1 MNKIVKRK
9 IKANVRGTE
18 IKFLEKVM
26 INIET
31 NEEIFDEELEKENDK
46 LLYSLY
52 RKKLGLLF
60 PNEIKEIRENNNL
73 TQEEFNTLL
82 GFNKNCI
89 KRFENGSVQ
98 TKEEDLMIRKYTK
111 M

>member
-1 MNKIVKRK
+1 MKIKKRK
-9 IKANVRGTE
+9 AKVNVKGTE
-18 IKFLEKVM
+18 IKFIEKVM
-26 INIET
+26 INTKT
-31 NEEIFDEELEKENDK
+31 NEEVFNLELEKENDK
-46 LLYSLY
+46 TLYSLY

-60 PNEIKEIRENNNL
+60 PEEIKDIRERNNL

-98 TKEEDLMIRKYTK
+98 NKEEDLMIRKYTK
-111 M
+111 L

>member
-31 NEEIFDEELEKENDK
+31 KEEIFDE
-46 LLYSLY
+46 
-52 RKKLGLLF
+52 
-60 PNEIKEIRENNNL
+60 
-73 TQEEFNTLL
+73 
-82 GFNKNCI
+82 
-89 KRFENGSVQ
+89 
-98 TKEEDLMIRKYTK
+98 
-111 M
+111 